1 MPRGT
6 LVSNPVWPVTWLA
19 CGLVCG
25 VVARYCNQG
34 FWKWF
39 GLGVVFSPLTL
50 AYVIYAVLCKRW
62 VSRR

>member
-19 CGLVCG
+19 CGH
-25 VVARYCNQG
+25 CNQG